1 MTGLEIALLVIGIMI
16 MIASFIFST
25 DKQKTETEAVVT
37 GELSEKQK
45 EEIDRQIKEILDDRM
60 DEVKEQTEINLDKL
74 SNRKMLEMNEYSDT
88 ILAEI
93 NRNHNE
99 VMFLYDMLNEK
110 KKEINIAVRDIN
122 IAKKELEKNIA
133 EVENVEPVKEVQ
145 PVKQSKTTKTVKKAA
160 PAKPV
165 IEELEDTGGFMAS
178 ENILKEE
185 QKKNILNQL
194 DAVVEAVSDDVQA
207 DEEVQTPKKTRKKT
221 STAKTAAKRTK
232 EAVLKETLRDTRKAA
247 NVEEGG
253 NNNER
258 ILALSSQGMSQVE
271 IAKELGIGLGEV
283 KLVIDL
289 FRGGRQ

>member
-1 MTGLEIALLVIGIMI
+1 MTGLEIALLVIGGMI

-25 DKQKTETEAVVT
+25 DKQKTEEVSVVS
-37 GELSEKQK
+37 GELSDKQR
-45 EEIDRQIKEILDDRM
+45 EDIDRQIKELLDDRM

-122 IAKKELEKNIA
+122 IAKKELEKNISEA
-133 EVENVEPVKEVQ
+133 ESVQ
-145 PVKQSKTTKTVKKAA
+145 QTQPEQPAKQTKTTKTIKKTTPVKVE
-160 PAKPV
+160 P
-165 IEELEDTGGFMAS
+165 EEDEDIGGFMAS

-185 QKKNILNQL
+185 QQKNILNQL
-194 DAVVEAVSDDVQA
+194 DAVVEAVSDDVPA
-207 DEEVQTPKKTRKKT
+207 DTQIPASKKTRKKT

-232 EAVLKETLRDTRKAA
+232 EAVQKETQRESRKAA
-247 NVEEGG
+247 SVEDGG

>member
-1 MTGLEIALLVIGIMI
+1 MTGLEIALLVIGGMI

-25 DKQKTETEAVVT
+25 DKQKTEEVSVVS
-37 GELSEKQK
+37 GELSDKQK
-45 EEIDRQIKEILDDRM
+45 EDIDRQIKELLDDRM

-122 IAKKELEKNIA
+122 IAKKELEKNISEA
-133 EVENVEPVKEVQ
+133 ESVQ
-145 PVKQSKTTKTVKKAA
+145 QIQSEQPAKQTKTTKTVKKTT
-160 PAKPV
+160 PV
-165 IEELEDTGGFMAS
+165 KVEPEEDEDIGGFMAS

-185 QKKNILNQL
+185 QQKNILNQL
-194 DAVVEAVSDDVQA
+194 DAVVEAVSDDVPA
-207 DEEVQTPKKTRKKT
+207 DTQIPAPKKTRKKT

-232 EAVLKETLRDTRKAA
+232 EAVQKETQRASRKAA
-247 NVEEGG
+247 SVEDGG

>member
-145 PVKQSKTTKTVKKAA
+145 PVKQSKTTKTVKKAV

-165 IEELEDTGGFMAS
+165 IEEMEDTGGFMAS

>member
-1 MTGLEIALLVIGIMI
+1 MTGLEIALLVIGGMI

-25 DKQKTETEAVVT
+25 DKQKAEEVSVVS
-37 GELSEKQK
+37 GELSDKQR
-45 EEIDRQIKEILDDRM
+45 EDIDRQIKELLDDRM

-122 IAKKELEKNIA
+122 IAKKELEKNISEA
-133 EVENVEPVKEVQ
+133 ESVQ
-145 PVKQSKTTKTVKKAA
+145 QTQPEQPAKQTKTTKTIKKTTPVKVE
-160 PAKPV
+160 P
-165 IEELEDTGGFMAS
+165 EEDEDIGGFMAS

-185 QKKNILNQL
+185 QQKNILNQL
-194 DAVVEAVSDDVQA
+194 DAVVEAVSDDVPA
-207 DEEVQTPKKTRKKT
+207 DTQIPAPKKTRKKT

-232 EAVLKETLRDTRKAA
+232 EAVQKETQRESRKAA
-247 NVEEGG
+247 SVEDGG

>member
-1 MTGLEIALLVIGIMI
+1 MTGLEIALLVIGGMI

-25 DKQKTETEAVVT
+25 DKQKTEEVSVVP
-37 GELSEKQK
+37 GELSDKQR
-45 EEIDRQIKEILDDRM
+45 EDIDRQIKELLDDRM

-122 IAKKELEKNIA
+122 IAKKELEKNISEA
-133 EVENVEPVKEVQ
+133 ESVQ
-145 PVKQSKTTKTVKKAA
+145 QTQPEQPAKQTKTTKTIKKTTSVKVE
-160 PAKPV
+160 P
-165 IEELEDTGGFMAS
+165 EEDEDIGGFMAS

-185 QKKNILNQL
+185 QQKNILKQL
-194 DAVVEAVSDDVQA
+194 DAVVEAVSDDVPA
-207 DEEVQTPKKTRKKT
+207 DTQIPAPKKTRKKT

-232 EAVLKETLRDTRKAA
+232 ETVQKETQRASRKAA
-247 NVEEGG
+247 SVEDGG

>member
-165 IEELEDTGGFMAS
+165 IEVMEDTGGFMAS

>member
-221 STAKTAAKRTK
+221 STAKAAAKRTK

>member
-1 MTGLEIALLVIGIMI
+1 MTGLEIALLVIGGMI

-25 DKQKTETEAVVT
+25 DKQKTEEVSVVS
-37 GELSEKQK
+37 GELSDKQR
-45 EEIDRQIKEILDDRM
+45 EDIDRQIKELLDDRM

-122 IAKKELEKNIA
+122 IAKKELEKNISEA
-133 EVENVEPVKEVQ
+133 ESVQ
-145 PVKQSKTTKTVKKAA
+145 QTQPEQPAKQTKTTKTIKKTTPVKVE
-160 PAKPV
+160 P
-165 IEELEDTGGFMAS
+165 EEDEDIGGFMAS

-185 QKKNILNQL
+185 QQKNILNQL
-194 DAVVEAVSDDVQA
+194 DAVVEAVSDDVPA
-207 DEEVQTPKKTRKKT
+207 DTQIPAPKKTRKKT

-232 EAVLKETLRDTRKAA
+232 EAVQKETQRESRKAA
-247 NVEEGG
+247 SVENGG

>member
-133 EVENVEPVKEVQ
+133 EVESVEPVKEVQ
-145 PVKQSKTTKTVKKAA
+145 PVKPSKTTKTVKKAA

-165 IEELEDTGGFMAS
+165 IEEMEDTGGFMAS

>member
-1 MTGLEIALLVIGIMI
+1 M
-16 MIASFIFST
+16 
-25 DKQKTETEAVVT
+25 
-37 GELSEKQK
+37 
-45 EEIDRQIKEILDDRM
+45 
-60 DEVKEQTEINLDKL
+60 
-74 SNRKMLEMNEYSDT
+74 
-88 ILAEI
+88 
-93 NRNHNE
+93 
-99 VMFLYDMLNEK
+99 
-110 KKEINIAVRDIN
+110 
-122 IAKKELEKNIA
+122 
-133 EVENVEPVKEVQ
+133 
-145 PVKQSKTTKTVKKAA
+145 
-160 PAKPV
+160 
-165 IEELEDTGGFMAS
+165 
-178 ENILKEE
+178 KEE

>member
-165 IEELEDTGGFMAS
+165 IDELEDTGGFMAS

>member
-1 MTGLEIALLVIGIMI
+1 MTGLEIALLVIGGMI

-25 DKQKTETEAVVT
+25 DKQKTEEVSVVS
-37 GELSEKQK
+37 GELSDKQR
-45 EEIDRQIKEILDDRM
+45 EDIDRQIKELLDDRM

-122 IAKKELEKNIA
+122 IAKKELEKNISEA
-133 EVENVEPVKEVQ
+133 ESVQ
-145 PVKQSKTTKTVKKAA
+145 QIQPEQPAKQTKTTKTIKKTTPVKVE
-160 PAKPV
+160 P
-165 IEELEDTGGFMAS
+165 EEDEDIGGFMAS

-185 QKKNILNQL
+185 QQKNILNQL
-194 DAVVEAVSDDVQA
+194 DAVVEAVSDDVPA
-207 DEEVQTPKKTRKKT
+207 DTQIPAPKKTRKKT

-232 EAVLKETLRDTRKAA
+232 EAVQKETQRESRKAA
-247 NVEEGG
+247 SVEDGG

>member
-133 EVENVEPVKEVQ
+133 EVENVESVREVQ
-145 PVKQSKTTKTVKKAA
+145 TVKQSKTTKTVKKAA

-165 IEELEDTGGFMAS
+165 IEEMEDTGGFMAS

>member
-1 MTGLEIALLVIGIMI
+1 MTGLEIALLVIGGMI

-25 DKQKTETEAVVT
+25 DKQKTEEVSVVS
-37 GELSEKQK
+37 GELSDKQR
-45 EEIDRQIKEILDDRM
+45 EDIDRQIKELLDDRM

-122 IAKKELEKNIA
+122 IAKKELEKNISEA
-133 EVENVEPVKEVQ
+133 ESVQ
-145 PVKQSKTTKTVKKAA
+145 QTLPEQPAKQTKTTKTVKMTT
-160 PAKPV
+160 PV
-165 IEELEDTGGFMAS
+165 KVEPEEDEDIGGFMAS

-185 QKKNILNQL
+185 QQKNILNQL
-194 DAVVEAVSDDVQA
+194 DAVVEAISDDVPA
-207 DEEVQTPKKTRKKT
+207 DTQIPAPKKTRKKT
-221 STAKTAAKRTK
+221 STAQTAAKRTK
-232 EAVLKETLRDTRKAA
+232 EAVQKETQRASRKAA
-247 NVEEGG
+247 SVEDGG

>member
-25 DKQKTETEAVVT
+25 DKQKTEMESVVT

-133 EVENVEPVKEVQ
+133 EVENVESEKEVQ
-145 PVKQSKTTKTVKKAA
+145 PVKQSKTTKTVKKAT

-165 IEELEDTGGFMAS
+165 IEEMEDTGGFMAS

>member
-1 MTGLEIALLVIGIMI
+1 MTGLEIALLVIGGMI

-25 DKQKTETEAVVT
+25 DKQKTEEVSVVS
-37 GELSEKQK
+37 GELSDKQR
-45 EEIDRQIKEILDDRM
+45 EDIDRQIKELLDDRM

-122 IAKKELEKNIA
+122 IAKKELEKNISEA
-133 EVENVEPVKEVQ
+133 ESVQ
-145 PVKQSKTTKTVKKAA
+145 QTQPEQPAKQTKTTKTIKKTTPVKVE
-160 PAKPV
+160 P
-165 IEELEDTGGFMAS
+165 EEDEDIGGFMAS

-185 QKKNILNQL
+185 QQKNILNQL
-194 DAVVEAVSDDVQA
+194 DAVVEAVSDDVPA
-207 DEEVQTPKKTRKKT
+207 DTQIPAPKKTRKKT

-232 EAVLKETLRDTRKAA
+232 EAVQKETQRESRKAA
-247 NVEEGG
+247 SVEDGG

>member
-165 IEELEDTGGFMAS
+165 IEEMEDTGGFMAS

>member
-45 EEIDRQIKEILDDRM
+45 EEIDRQIKEMLDDRM

-133 EVENVEPVKEVQ
+133 EVENVEPVNEVQ

-165 IEELEDTGGFMAS
+165 IEEMEDTGGFMAS

>member
-1 MTGLEIALLVIGIMI
+1 MTGLEIALLVIGGMI

-25 DKQKTETEAVVT
+25 DKQKNEEVSVVS
-37 GELSEKQK
+37 GELSDKQR
-45 EEIDRQIKEILDDRM
+45 EDIDRQIKELLDDRM

-122 IAKKELEKNIA
+122 IAKKELEKNISEA
-133 EVENVEPVKEVQ
+133 ESVQ
-145 PVKQSKTTKTVKKAA
+145 QIQPEQPAKQTKTTKTIKKTTPVK
-160 PAKPV
+160 V
-165 IEELEDTGGFMAS
+165 ESEEDEDIGGFMAS

-185 QKKNILNQL
+185 QQKNILNQL
-194 DAVVEAVSDDVQA
+194 DAVVEAVSDDVPA
-207 DEEVQTPKKTRKKT
+207 DTQIPAPKKTRKKT

-232 EAVLKETLRDTRKAA
+232 EAVQKETQRASRKAA
-247 NVEEGG
+247 SVEDGG

>member
-16 MIASFIFST
+16 MIASFIFAT

-37 GELSEKQK
+37 GELSVKQK
-45 EEIDRQIKEILDDRM
+45 EEIDRQIKEILDVRM

-133 EVENVEPVKEVQ
+133 EWIG
-145 PVKQSKTTKTVKKAA
+145 TKKCVCLNSQTACA
-160 PAKPV
+160 
-165 IEELEDTGGFMAS
+165 EMA
-178 ENILKEE
+178 LH
-185 QKKNILNQL
+185 
-194 DAVVEAVSDDVQA
+194 V
-207 DEEVQTPKKTRKKT
+207 
-221 STAKTAAKRTK
+221 
-232 EAVLKETLRDTRKAA
+232 
-247 NVEEGG
+247 
-253 NNNER
+253 
-258 ILALSSQGMSQVE
+258 M
-271 IAKELGIGLGEV
+271 GIGAGDEV
-283 KLVIDL
+283 ITSAYTYTASASVIAHVGAKIVLIDT
-289 FRGGRQ
+289 

>member
-165 IEELEDTGGFMAS
+165 IEEMEDTGGFMAS

-207 DEEVQTPKKTRKKT
+207 DEEVQTPKKNRKKT

>member
-133 EVENVEPVKEVQ
+133 EAENVEPVKEVQ

-160 PAKPV
+160 PEKPV
-165 IEELEDTGGFMAS
+165 IEEMEDTGGFMAS

>member
-1 MTGLEIALLVIGIMI
+1 MTGLEIALLVIGGMI

-25 DKQKTETEAVVT
+25 DKQKTEEGAVVS
-37 GELSEKQK
+37 GELSDKQR
-45 EEIDRQIKEILDDRM
+45 EDIDRQIKELLDDRM

-122 IAKKELEKNIA
+122 IAKKELEKNISEA
-133 EVENVEPVKEVQ
+133 ESVQ
-145 PVKQSKTTKTVKKAA
+145 QTQPEQPAKQTKTTKTIKKTTPVKVE
-160 PAKPV
+160 P
-165 IEELEDTGGFMAS
+165 EEDEDIGGFMAS

-185 QKKNILNQL
+185 QQKNILNQL
-194 DAVVEAVSDDVQA
+194 DAVVEAVSDDVPA
-207 DEEVQTPKKTRKKT
+207 DIQIPAPKKTRKKT

-232 EAVLKETLRDTRKAA
+232 EAVQKETQRASRKAA
-247 NVEEGG
+247 SVEDGG

>member
-60 DEVKEQTEINLDKL
+60 DEVKEKTEINLDKL

-160 PAKPV
+160 PEKPV
-165 IEELEDTGGFMAS
+165 IEEMEDTGGFMAS

>member
-1 MTGLEIALLVIGIMI
+1 MTGLEIALLVIGGMI

-25 DKQKTETEAVVT
+25 DKQKTEEGAVVS
-37 GELSEKQK
+37 GELSDKQR
-45 EEIDRQIKEILDDRM
+45 EDIDRQIKELLDDRM

-122 IAKKELEKNIA
+122 IAKKELEKNISEA
-133 EVENVEPVKEVQ
+133 ESVQ
-145 PVKQSKTTKTVKKAA
+145 QTQAEQPAKQTKTTKTIKKTTPVKVE
-160 PAKPV
+160 P
-165 IEELEDTGGFMAS
+165 EEDEDIGGFMAS

-185 QKKNILNQL
+185 QQKNILNQL
-194 DAVVEAVSDDVQA
+194 DAVVEAVSDDVPA
-207 DEEVQTPKKTRKKT
+207 DIQIPAPKKTRKKT

-232 EAVLKETLRDTRKAA
+232 EAVQKETQRASRKAA
-247 NVEEGG
+247 SVEDGG

>member
-1 MTGLEIALLVIGIMI
+1 
-16 MIASFIFST
+16 
-25 DKQKTETEAVVT
+25 
-37 GELSEKQK
+37 
-45 EEIDRQIKEILDDRM
+45 M

-165 IEELEDTGGFMAS
+165 IDELEDTGGFMAS

>member
-1 MTGLEIALLVIGIMI
+1 MTGLEIALLVIGGMI

-25 DKQKTETEAVVT
+25 DKQKTEEVSVVS
-37 GELSEKQK
+37 GELSDKQR
-45 EEIDRQIKEILDDRM
+45 EDIDRQIKELLDDRM

-122 IAKKELEKNIA
+122 IAKKELEKNISEA
-133 EVENVEPVKEVQ
+133 ESVQ
-145 PVKQSKTTKTVKKAA
+145 QTQPEQPAKQTKTTKTIKKTTPVKVE
-160 PAKPV
+160 P
-165 IEELEDTGGFMAS
+165 EEDEDIGGFMAS

-185 QKKNILNQL
+185 QQKNILNQL

-207 DEEVQTPKKTRKKT
+207 DTQIPAPKKTRKKT

-232 EAVLKETLRDTRKAA
+232 EAVQKETQRASRKAA
-247 NVEEGG
+247 SVEDGG